1 MKVLV
6 TGATGFVGPWLIR
19 ELRAAGH
26 ETESAPGSGL
36 LDISDEAAVRALV
49 KRSRPDAVA
58 HLAGISYGP
67 EARRDPARAM
77 DVNAGG
83 TRTLLGAVAD
93 SAPDARVLVV
103 SSSEVYGRPEPA
115 DLPLRERAPLRSTEP
130 YGLSKIAEER
140 VALNWPSGRPPMV
153 IARPFN
159 HTGPG
164 QRLQFVVPAIAE
176 RILVAVRRGERTIRT
191 GNVDVQRDF
200 SDVRDVVRA
209 YRLLLECSM
218 ESTSWRGPRIYNI
231 STGRSVSIRA
241 IAQMLGGY
249 AGVRIGIEID
259 PSLVREFDPPDIIG
273 DAASI
278 ATDVGWHPTIP
289 LDATL
294 RDVLKDVQARTTF
307 GVIGADAT

>member
-26 ETESAPGSGL
+26 ETESAPGSRL
-36 LDISDEAAVRALV
+36 LDINDGGAVRALV

-58 HLAGISYGP
+58 HLAGISYP
-67 EARRDPARAM
+67 PDARRDPAGAM
-77 DVNAGG
+77 EVNAGG
-83 TRTLLGAVAD
+83 TRSLLGAVAD
-93 SAPDARVLVV
+93 SAPDASVLVV

-115 DLPLRERAPLRSTEP
+115 DLPLREGAPLRSTEP

-140 VALNWPSGRPPMV
+140 MALEWPSGRPPMV

-176 RILVAVRRGERTIRT
+176 RIVAAVRRGERTIRT
-191 GNVDVQRDF
+191 GNVDVRRDF
-200 SDVRDVVRA
+200 SDVRDIVRA
-209 YRLLLECSM
+209 YRLLLEGSI
-218 ESTSWRGPRIYNI
+218 ESTSWRGPHIYNI
-231 STGRSVSIRA
+231 STGRSTSIRT
-241 IAQMLGGY
+241 IAQMLISY
-249 AGVRIGIEID
+249 AGVGVDIEID
-259 PSLVREFDPPDIIG
+259 PGLVREFDPPDIVG

-278 ATDVGWHPTIP
+278 ATDFGWHPTIP
-289 LDATL
+289 LDTTL
-294 RDVLKDVQARTTF
+294 RDVFNDVQARTAP
-307 GVIGADAT
+307 GPIGADDT